1 MNAVSESLL
10 PLKPAASPKPAPA
23 ELDHL
28 YLVVVG
34 HVDHGKSTLI
44 GRLLFDTHSVPDGK
58 AERIAAACAAEGME
72 FEYAFLMDAL
82 LEEQAQNITMDTT
95 RVPFRT
101 ERRSFT
107 IIDAPG
113 HKEFLK
119 NMITGAASADAA
131 ILLVDAQEGLRE
143 QTRRHCFLL
152 SLLGL
157 RQIVVAVN
165 KMDLV
170 QYQPEVFDRIQAEL
184 TEFLGK
190 LGVEPANFIPISAK
204 HGEGLL
210 RHRGAGDVGIVQPRD
225 FTFPGTFTFKSGQS
239 IQGFT
244 LRYETYG
251 TLNATRDN
259 AVLVCHALSGDHH
272 CAGWHSETDAKPG
285 WWNNLI
291 GPGKA
296 VDTSRFFVVCA
307 NVLGGCQGSTGPSSI
322 DPATGSPYGI
332 RFPFVTVRDMVISQK
347 LLLDHLGVAE
357 LHAAIGG
364 SMGGMT
370 AMMFAMEYPQFTRR
384 QVVMAS
390 TANESAQAIAFNEV
404 GRQAIMQDTAWN
416 NGEYPKEGG
425 PRVGLAIARMM
436 AHITYL
442 SDAGMDRK
450 FGRKKRESA
459 GGEAYTF
466 DAQFE
471 VESYLRHQ
479 GQSFI
484 NRFDANSYL
493 YITRA
498 IDQFDPARAAGSL
511 EQAFAP
517 VQAESLVVGFTSDW
531 LFPPE
536 QNRTIALALLRVGKR
551 ASYAELATDL
561 GHDSFLLESEELYA
575 LLRGFLERN
584 GGYAFD
590 FAI

>member
-1 MNAVSESLL
+1 MPDRMTDEVQAVAETL
-10 PLKPAASPKPAPA
+10 PK
-23 ELDHL
+23 
-28 YLVVVG
+28 
-34 HVDHGKSTLI
+34 
-44 GRLLFDTHSVPDGK
+44 
-58 AERIAAACAAEGME
+58 
-72 FEYAFLMDAL
+72 
-82 LEEQAQNITMDTT
+82 
-95 RVPFRT
+95 
-101 ERRSFT
+101 
-107 IIDAPG
+107 
-113 HKEFLK
+113 
-119 NMITGAASADAA
+119 
-131 ILLVDAQEGLRE
+131 
-143 QTRRHCFLL
+143 
-152 SLLGL
+152 L
-157 RQIVVAVN
+157 RQ
-165 KMDLV
+165 L
-170 QYQPEVFDRIQAEL
+170 
-184 TEFLGK
+184 
-190 LGVEPANFIPISAK
+190 
-204 HGEGLL
+204 
-210 RHRGAGDVGIVQPRD
+210 AGDDVGLVQPRD
-225 FTFPGTFTFKSGQS
+225 FSHPGPFVFQSGQT

-259 AVLVCHALSGDHH
+259 AILVCHALSGDHH
-272 CAGWHSETDAKPG
+272 CAGWHAATDAKPG

-296 VDTSRFFVVCA
+296 VDTRRYFVVCA
-307 NVLGGCQGSTGPSSI
+307 NVLGGCQGSTGPSSV
-322 DPATGSPYGI
+322 DSATGQPYGT
-332 RFPFVTVRDMVISQK
+332 RFPFVTIRDMVHAQK
-347 LLLDHLGVAE
+347 LLLDHLGVSE
-357 LHAAIGG
+357 LHAVMGG

-370 AMMFAMEYPQFTRR
+370 AMLFAIDYPHFVRR
-384 QVVMAS
+384 QIVLAS

-404 GRQAIMQDTAWN
+404 GRQAIMQDPAWN
-416 NGEYPKEGG
+416 NGDYPRDGG

-450 FGRKKRESA
+450 FGRRKRESA

-511 EQAFAP
+511 ERAFAP

-536 QNRTIALALLRVGKR
+536 QNRAIALALLRSGKR
-551 ASYAELATDL
+551 ASYAELSTDL
-561 GHDSFLLESEELYA
+561 GHDSFLLESPELYA
-575 LLRGFLERN
+575 LVRGFLERSE
-584 GGYAFD
+584 GYVFD